1 MIKRRMKKQTRLLA
15 TSDQKGPLIRSGHN
29 YESEKRDAAHLL
41 DGPTLRQTEK
51 RTPASKLKN
60 CAKKKGVPLDH
71 LPNYWQIQSAKY
83 YASNM

>member
-1 MIKRRMKKQTRLLA
+1 MKKQTRLLA

-29 YESEKRDAAHLL
+29 YESEKRDAGHLL

-60 CAKKKGVPLDH
+60 CAKKKGSSLRP
-71 LPNYWQIQSAKY
+71 SAKLL
-83 YASNM
+83 ANTICKILR